1 MRRLFL
7 LNLFILTFFTAPL
20 TAVAQA
26 CLELPMTYG
35 ESMVLQRKR
44 PIALHGRAPQAA
56 TVTVLLQGKGRTLRR
71 TAKANASGS
80 WGVVL
85 PALPASGPYTL
96 KFTCGNDV
104 RTFSDVWVGEVWLC
118 SGQSNMELPLNVIA
132 TAKEDLATA
141 DTLTRVHLF
150 NMPSPWPIY
159 KQVWSTAMVDSI
171 DRGLLRQTGAWARCS
186 AQTARNFSA
195 IGFHFGR
202 VLADSLGV
210 HVGLINNAVG
220 GSTAE
225 GWIDSLTLSESAPEI
240 MQGDWRKNTNIME
253 WARTRADY
261 NLQKADPK
269 KAHRHPYAP
278 AFLYDAA
285 VKPLESYTVRGVLW
299 YQGESN
305 AELPDEHE
313 KLFPLLESSW
323 RRTFHNPTLPFYT
336 VQLSGISTR
345 PSWPAFRD
353 SQRRLAERLPNTWMA
368 VCSDLGDSLDV
379 HPRRKAPVGERL
391 ARQVLHYQYGLT
403 KLVPQGP
410 TFRSATADANGIVTV
425 AFEWGNGM
433 HGADNRAIE
442 GFELCGEN
450 GKWYKAT
457 VTSVADGTLTLSAP
471 AVKLPKQVRYAW
483 QPYPHANLVNAQN
496 LPCSTFQ
503 SEVNESLR

>member
-1 MRRLFL
+1 MRIVFLLFL
-7 LNLFILTFFTAPL
+7 SIAAFFTAPY
-20 TAVAQA
+20 TAGAQTQ
-26 CLELPMTYG
+26 LELPMTYG

-44 PIALHGRAPQAA
+44 PIALHGRAPQGA

-80 WGVVL
+80 WGTVL

-96 KFTCGNDV
+96 KFSCGSDV

-118 SGQSNMELPLNVIA
+118 SGQSNMELPLHTIA
-132 TAKEDLATA
+132 TAKEDLAAA
-141 DTLTRVHLF
+141 DTLTRLHLL

-159 KQVWSTAMVDSI
+159 KQVWSAAMVDSI
-171 DRGLLRQTGAWARCS
+171 DRGLLKQSGSWTRCS
-186 AQTARNFSA
+186 AETARNFSA

-202 VLADSLGV
+202 VLADSLGI

-225 GWIDSLTLSESAPEI
+225 GWIDPLTLAQKAPEI
-240 MQGDWRKNTNIME
+240 VKGDWRKNPNIME

-261 NLQKADPK
+261 NLQKADPTR
-269 KAHRHPYAP
+269 AHRHPYAP

-285 VKPLESYTVRGVLW
+285 VKPLEGYTFRGVLW

-305 AELPDEHE
+305 AELPEEHE
-313 KLFPLLESSW
+313 KLFPLLEDSW
-323 RRTFHNPTLPFYT
+323 RRTFHNPLLPFYT

-368 VCSDLGDSLDV
+368 VSSDLGDSLDV

-391 ARQVLHYQYGLT
+391 ARQVLHNTYGL
-403 KLVPQGP
+403 KALVPQGP
-410 TFRSATADANGIVTV
+410 TLRSATADANGIVTLR
-425 AFEWGNGM
+425 FEWGKGL
-433 HGADNRAIE
+433 HGAANHAIE

-450 GKWYKAT
+450 GSWHKAG
-457 VTSVADGTLTLSAP
+457 VESASDGTLTLTCP
-471 AVKLPKQVRYAW
+471 AVKVPKQVRYAW
-483 QPYPHANLVNAQN
+483 QPYPHANLVNAEE
-496 LPCSTFQ
+496 LPCSTFVTDV
-503 SEVNESLR
+503 E

>member
-1 MRRLFL
+1 MRKVILLLFSI
-7 LNLFILTFFTAPL
+7 FTFLTGSYTAS
-20 TAVAQA
+20 AQTR
-26 CLELPMTYG
+26 LELPMTYG

-44 PIALHGRAPQAA
+44 PITLHGRAPGGA

-71 TAKANASGS
+71 TARANASGV
-80 WGVVL
+80 WGAVL

-96 KFTCGNDV
+96 KFSCGNDV

-118 SGQSNMELPLNVIA
+118 SGQSNMELPLQTIA
-132 TAKEDLATA
+132 TAKEDLAVA
-141 DTLTRVHLF
+141 DTLTRVHLL

-171 DRGLLRQTGAWARCS
+171 DRGLLKQTGAWTRCS

-202 VLADSLGV
+202 VLADSLGI

-225 GWIDSLTLSESAPEI
+225 GWIDSLTLAQKAPEI
-240 MQGDWRKNTNIME
+240 ITGDWRRNKNIME

-261 NLQKADPK
+261 NLQKADTSRP
-269 KAHRHPYAP
+269 HRHPYAP

-285 VKPLESYTVRGVLW
+285 VKPLEGYTFRGVLW

-305 AELPDEHE
+305 AELSEEHE
-313 KLFPLLESSW
+313 KLFPLLEDSW
-323 RRTFHNPTLPFYT
+323 RRTFHNPLLPFYT

-353 SQRRLAERLPNTWMA
+353 SQRRLAERLPNTWMT

-391 ARQVLHYQYGLT
+391 ARQVLHNAYGL
-403 KLVPQGP
+403 KSLVPQGP
-410 TFRSATADANGIVTV
+410 TVRSATADANGTVTV
-425 AFEWGNGM
+425 QFEWGEGM
-433 HGADNRAIE
+433 HADGDRAIE

-450 GKWYKAT
+450 GLWHKASVQS
-457 VTSVADGTLTLSAP
+457 VTDGALTLSCQ
-471 AVKLPKQVRYAW
+471 AVKIPRQVRYAW

-496 LPCSTFQ
+496 LPCSTFL
-503 SEVNESLR
+503 SEVE